1 MILITGVGG
10 LLGTE
15 VMKMCDGVG
24 TYFKD
29 NPNMKNT
36 MEMNI
41 VDKKNV
47 IKVLSKVNPDCI
59 IHCAALTDVDYCEKF
74 RDDAY
79 KVNVLGTKN
88 IVDFCAENNTRLIF
102 VSTDFVFDGVKG
114 NYTEEDEPNPISYY
128 GYTKLMGEKEAKKLE
143 NCVIARTSVIYG
155 ANKNNF
161 VLWDINELKNGKKIR
176 IVDDQ
181 FNSPTLNTNL
191 AEALIKFAKNDLRGI
206 YHCAGSERISRY
218 DFAIKIANTFNLDKS
233 LIKKISSAELNQLAK
248 RPKDSSLVIK
258 KAEHDL
264 NFKFFNINEGLK
276 QIRQKLK
283 DSSNLSFG
291 SEVKI

>member
-74 RDDAY
+74 RDEAY

-88 IVDFCAENNTRLIF
+88 IVDFCEENNTRLIF
-102 VSTDFVFDGVKG
+102 LSTDFVFDGVKG
-114 NYTEEDEPNPISYY
+114 NYTEGDEPNPINYY
-128 GYTKLMGEKEAKKLE
+128 GYTKLEAEKLVQRLE
-143 NCVIARTSVIYG
+143 NYVIVRTSVIYG
-155 ANKNNF
+155 ANKKNY
-161 VLWDINELKNGKKIR
+161 VLWVIDELRNRKTIN
-176 IVDDQ
+176 IVYDQ

-191 AEALIKFAKNDLRGI
+191 ADALIKFAKNNLKGI

-218 DFAIKIANTFNLDKS
+218 DFAIKIANIFNLDKS
-233 LIKKISSAELNQLAK
+233 LIKKVSSVELNQLAK
-248 RPKDSSLVIK
+248 RPRDSSLVIE

-264 NFKFFNINEGLK
+264 KTERFVCNEVNI
-276 QIRQKLK
+276 
-283 DSSNLSFG
+283 
-291 SEVKI
+291 